1 MASNQENSKRVAKNT
16 GFLFIR
22 MILVLIVG
30 LYTSRLVLQYLGFE
44 DFGIYNVVGSIVVFF
59 GFLKNALTNA
69 TYRYIAY
76 EIGAGNKESISK
88 IYSMAINCHIIL
100 AIVFWVLLEL
110 VGVWFLNVKLNIPGE
125 RLYAANW
132 AFQFSLLTFC
142 VSVVQTPFHS
152 NIIAHE
158 RMNFYAILSV
168 LEVIL
173 KLVIVYVLLCSPI
186 DKLITYS
193 ALLFIVTTIICL
205 CYYVYNRISFQDSR
219 YVKYWD
225 IAVVKKFASYSGWS
239 LIVNVTDVCT
249 TQSISIF
256 FNMFL
261 GVIANAALGICNQ
274 VTAHIN
280 SFLTN
285 FTQAFNPQIV
295 KSYAAGKYDYF
306 MKMIL
311 STAKLSY
318 YLLFIV
324 SFPVLL
330 NIEFILKIWLGK
342 YPDMAPS
349 FICITMIYSL
359 IDATQSPL
367 WNAAHATGNIKWHQI
382 IVASIKVFAI
392 PTMYLLLRF
401 GYSASV
407 ALASWVIINGFVAV
421 ARVIY
426 MKRLIHLSVRKFCI
440 EVVGPILLF
449 TLLVIPLPYILK
461 QSIST
466 DWLAFIYSFSLSV
479 FLSVIVIG
487 LVGLN
492 KREKKL
498 LMSVKVIQ
506 KICCKIPFIKNRV

>member
-1 MASNQENSKRVAKNT
+1 MSSNLENSKRVAKNT

-44 DFGIYNVVGSIVVFF
+44 DFGIYNIVGSVVVFF

-76 EIGAGNKESISK
+76 EMGAGNNESISK
-88 IYSMAINCHIIL
+88 IYSMAINSHIIL
-100 AIVFWVLLEL
+100 AIVFFVLLEFI
-110 VGVWFLNVKLNIPGE
+110 GVWLLNEKLRIPPD

-142 VSVVQTPFHS
+142 VSVIQTPFHS

-158 RMNFYAILSV
+158 RMGFYAVLSV
-168 LEVIL
+168 FEVIL
-173 KLVIVYVLLCSPI
+173 KLSIVYILLCSPI

-193 ALLFIVTTIICL
+193 ALLFIVATIICL
-205 CYYVYNRISFQDSR
+205 CYCAYSRFSFKDSR
-219 YVKYWD
+219 YISYWD
-225 IAVVKKFASYSGWS
+225 VSVIKKFASYSGWS
-239 LIVNVTDVCT
+239 LIVNITDVCT

-256 FNMFL
+256 FNLFL
-261 GVIANAALGICNQ
+261 GVIANAALGVCNQ

-280 SFLTN
+280 SFLSN

-330 NIEFILKIWLGK
+330 NIEFILRLWLGK

-382 IVASIKVFAI
+382 IVASIKILAI
-392 PTMYLLLRF
+392 PTMYLLLQL
-401 GYSASV
+401 GYSASL
-407 ALASWVIINGFVAV
+407 ALVSWVSINGLVAV

-426 MKRLIHLSVRKFCI
+426 MRWLINLSIKRYCM
-440 EVVGPILLF
+440 EVVIPILLF
-449 TLLVIPLPYILK
+449 TVIIMPFPYILK
-461 QSIST
+461 KLIST
-466 DWLAFIYSFSLSV
+466 DWLAFVCSSSLSML
-479 FLSVIVIG
+479 LSVIVIG
-487 LVGLN
+487 LMGLN
-492 KREKKL
+492 KREKEL
-498 LMSVKVIQ
+498 LMSVKSVQ
-506 KICCKIPFIKNRV
+506 KFCRKVPFVKNRI

>member
-1 MASNQENSKRVAKNT
+1 MSSDLENSKRVAKNT

-44 DFGIYNVVGSIVVFF
+44 DFGIYNVVASVVVFF

-76 EIGAGNKESISK
+76 EIGVGNKESISK
-88 IYSMAINCHIIL
+88 IYSMAINSHIIL
-100 AIVFWVLLEL
+100 AIGFFLLLEF
-110 VGVWFLNVKLNIPGE
+110 VGVWFLNVKLNIPHE

-142 VSVVQTPFHS
+142 VSVIQTPLHS

-158 RMNFYAILSV
+158 KMNFYAILSL

-173 KLVIVYVLLCSPI
+173 KLIIVYTLLSSPI

-205 CYYVYNRISFQDSR
+205 CYYAYNCHAFRDSIYIR
-219 YVKYWD
+219 YWD
-225 IAVVKKFASYSGWS
+225 ASVIKKFASYSGWS

-261 GVIANAALGICNQ
+261 GVIANAALGVCNQ
-274 VTAHIN
+274 VTTHIN
-280 SFLTN
+280 SFLNN

-330 NIEFILKIWLGK
+330 NIHFVLKVWLGK

-359 IDATQSPL
+359 IDATQAPL

-382 IVASIKVFAI
+382 IVASIKIFAI
-392 PTMYLLLRF
+392 PIMYLLLKL
-401 GYSASV
+401 GHSASL
-407 ALASWVIINGFVAV
+407 ALSSWVLINGIVAI
-421 ARVIY
+421 ARIIY
-426 MKRLIHLSVRKFCI
+426 MKRLINLSIMKYLI
-440 EVVGPILLF
+440 EVLVPVLF
-449 TLLVIPLPYILK
+449 FTAIVVPLPYLLK
-461 QSIST
+461 EYISV
-466 DWLAFIYSFSLSV
+466 DWLSFICSSSLAV
-479 FLSVIVIG
+479 FVSIIAICLIG
-487 LVGLN
+487 LN
-492 KREKKL
+492 QSERNL
-498 LMSVKVIQ
+498 LKSIKIIQ
-506 KICCKIPFIKNRV
+506 KTNRFMPFLKL